1 MQFFGEKD
9 ADNNA
14 DGMVKALSSLKMV
27 EGISK
32 RVSAEAETLRN
43 PQMTPSEPSHC
54 TNFNRKHR
62 NSTDRRRSTI

>member
-32 RVSAEAETLRN
+32 RVSAEAEALRN
-43 PQMTPSEPSHC
+43 SQMTPSEPGHYR
-54 TNFNRKHR
+54 NFNRKHR